1 MTSYTKYTIT
11 EMNQGNYSG
20 LAIYNSNILIYG
32 EYNYNKL
39 CTISATQTPGQF
51 TQLGSDNPLSGAPP
65 GSIGV
70 FGNYIYAFNAQG
82 GSYNFYTMGG
92 DWLSSPIFDINLNNV
107 TAIGNM
113 YLYDDNTAYVA
124 STYQTG
130 SGNNSYVYKIGNI
143 RSGTLSVSPIIT
155 ISLGK
160 QCNIGGVTSD
170 GTNLYVAY
178 VNNEVNDVYVNV
190 LKIPFADLG
199 SPLTITTGNFG
210 NYSYYNV
217 SSVTKPV
224 RCDCFYFENL
234 LYVLASQT
242 VIMSEPPESVQ
253 IEPER
258 TEIYSRA
265 TDGSVVHITTGSAT
279 INAASNTFTVGK
291 SSYGIKLFVATEV
304 ASIQYHSMFSNGL
317 YIYKIY
323 PTTAP
328 TEAQTGGD
336 PHMKPIFG
344 DTTYIIPNTLNC
356 YNYFDSLN
364 TSINERFIVNS
375 KLWIIDY
382 NFIANM
388 TNINDEVRIRDHVKY
403 NDVLETDSG
412 FNRYI
417 SLIYKL
423 NSSEEYL
430 IIDTESLDCVLYDDI
445 LINKYELNISD
456 DKYRFFNI
464 SKIVTSDDQHKI
476 NITLNTIMYGT
487 VSIMC
492 IKYKYKKN
500 HRNDFNIVFSDGT
513 NLKTS
518 GGALLHIKDL
528 HEIPHLLYVEN
539 DTNKSY
545 DTKVL
550 SLDQHKELIKTSN
563 LPKMKKMRI

>member
-1 MTSYTKYTIT
+1 MY
-11 EMNQGNYSG
+11 
-20 LAIYNSNILIYG
+20 
-32 EYNYNKL
+32 
-39 CTISATQTPGQF
+39 TISATQTPGNS
-51 TQLGSDNPLSGAPP
+51 TKLSSNNPVSGPP

-70 FGNYIYAFNAQG
+70 FGNYIYVFSAQG
-82 GSYNFYTMGG
+82 WKYNFCTVGG
-92 DWLSSPIFDINLNNV
+92 NWLSGPITDENLANV

-113 YLYDDNTAYVA
+113 YLYNDNTAYVA
-124 STYQTG
+124 STYQFEG
-130 SGNNSYVYKIGNI
+130 DSYVYKIGNV
-143 RSGTLSVSPIIT
+143 RTGTLSVSPIIT

-178 VNNEVNDVYVNV
+178 VNNQQAVNNEDPIPDVPADIYINV
-190 LKIPFADLG
+190 LRIPFSSL
-199 SPLTITTGNFG
+199 STPLTITTGNLG
-210 NYSYYNV
+210 TYTYYNV
-217 SSVTKPV
+217 SSVTNPV

-234 LYVLASQT
+234 LYVLASKAGETQ
-242 VIMSEPPESVQ
+242 
-253 IEPER
+253 
-258 TEIYSRA
+258 IYSR
-265 TDGSVVHITTGSAT
+265 TSDGEVVHITSNIAPNSAA
-279 INAASNTFTVGK
+279 ISAASNTFTVGK
-291 SSYGIKLFVATEV
+291 SSYGIKLFVATEA
-304 ASIQYHSMFSNGL
+304 ASSQYHSMFSNGL

-328 TEAQTGGD
+328 AEAETGGD
-336 PHMKPIFG
+336 PHMKPIFS
-344 DTTYIIPNTLNC
+344 DTTYVIPNTLNC

-364 TSINERFIVNS
+364 TSIDERFIVNS

-382 NFIANM
+382 NFIANV
-388 TNINDEVRIRDHVKY
+388 TNISDDVNIRDHVKY

-423 NSSEEYL
+423 NGLEEYL
-430 IIDTESLDCVLYDDI
+430 IIDMESLNCVLYDDI
-445 LINKYELNISD
+445 LINKYELVKSD

-476 NITLNTIMYGT
+476 NIALNTIMYGT

-492 IKYKYKKN
+492 IKYKYRKN
-500 HRNDFNIVFSDGT
+500 HRNDFNIVFADGT
-513 NLKTS
+513 NLETS

-528 HEIPHLLYVEN
+528 HKIPNLLYVED

-550 SLDQHKELIKTSN
+550 SLDQHKELIKLSN

>member
-1 MTSYTKYTIT
+1 MTSYSKSRIT
-11 EMNQGNYSG
+11 AINQGNYSG
-20 LAIYNSNILIYG
+20 LAIYGSNTLIYG
-32 EYNYNKL
+32 NYNNNNL
-39 CTISATQTPGQF
+39 YSISATQIPGQF
-51 TQLGSDNPLSGAPP
+51 TQLGSDDPLNGAPP

-70 FGNYIYAFNAQG
+70 FGNYIYAFGAQG
-82 GSYNFYTMGG
+82 WNYNFYTMGG
-92 DWLSSPIFDINLNNV
+92 DWLSNPIFDMNLANV
-107 TAIGNM
+107 KAIGNM

-143 RSGTLSVSPIIT
+143 RTGTLSVSQIIT

-170 GTNLYVAY
+170 GTNLYVVY
-178 VNNEVNDVYVNV
+178 VNNDITTPDIYVNV
-190 LKIPFADLG
+190 LKIPFTDLNT
-199 SPLTITTGNFG
+199 PLTVTSGNFG
-210 NYSYYNV
+210 TYSHYSV
-217 SSVTKPV
+217 SSVSKPI

-234 LYVLASQT
+234 LYVLASKVVT
-242 VIMSEPPESVQ
+242 SDPSEPEQ
-253 IEPER
+253 

-265 TDGSVVHITTGSAT
+265 IDGTVVHITSGYAAIGS
-279 INAASNTFTVGK
+279 ASNTFTVGK
-291 SSYGIKLFVATEV
+291 SGYGTKIFVATEV
-304 ASIQYHSMFSNGL
+304 NSATYSSTSNGL
-317 YIYKIY
+317 YIDKLY
-323 PTTAP
+323 PTGAP
-328 TEAQTGGD
+328 AEAHTGGD
-336 PHMKPIFG
+336 PHMKPIFS

-382 NFIANM
+382 NFIANV
-388 TNINDEVRIRDHVKY
+388 TSTKDEIDIRDHIKY
-403 NDVLETDSG
+403 NDASETDSG

-423 NSSEEYL
+423 NGSEEYL
-430 IIDTESLDCVLYDDI
+430 IIDMESLDCVLYDDI
-445 LINKYELNISD
+445 LINKYELIRSD

-500 HRNDFNIVFSDGT
+500 HRNDFNIVFADGT

-518 GGALLHIKDL
+518 GGALLHIKNL
-528 HEIPHLLYVEN
+528 HEIPDLLYVEN

-545 DTKVL
+545 NAKVL
-550 SLDQHKELIKTSN
+550 SLDQYKELIKTSN